1 MIMWEWVGVL
11 NPSENDYV
19 ICGCSL
25 NSELVMLL
33 GAGTS
38 SRELKAAW
46 ESSVGMI
53 WNTPCW
59 SVYHKLEMR
68 GKIFAN
74 QSVFVMSA
82 EKGL

>member
-1 MIMWEWVGVL
+1 MWEWMGVL
-11 NPSENDYV
+11 KPSENDYV

-46 ESSVGMI
+46 ESSVAGKED
-53 WNTPCW
+53 
-59 SVYHKLEMR
+59 SGREVLEGNEG
-68 GKIFAN
+68 GKIRFPIN
-74 QSVFVMSA
+74 I
-82 EKGL
+82 KL